1 MQCHYCES
9 EADVAVEK
17 DGVKV
22 GVCKTHFRDQMEELQ
37 DADWLEGID
46 DELDIDRTE

>member
-9 EADVAVEK
+9 EADIAVEK
-17 DGVKV
+17 DGVSV
-22 GVCKTHFRDQMEELQ
+22 GVCKTHFREQLEQLEET
-37 DADWLEGID
+37 DWLGDLE